1 MNLCLEVS
9 PISNTGSLQQGCAFL
24 APEDKGDDFH
34 TICNILVVPLPFSIR
49 RNKKLWELVTCSQ
62 PRQKGSKQKWDQIR
76 AHKLLIFIS
85 RLHLCHRVPD
95 LFYAITPKLLHESL
109 LSSFKG
115 MRGNLRCVRE
125 ICDKVFFVVCLFP
138 TSLVKSVSP
147 TGSTHITREKIY
159 Y

>member
-1 MNLCLEVS
+1 M
-9 PISNTGSLQQGCAFL
+9 

-76 AHKLLIFIS
+76 AHKLLISIS
-85 RLHLCHRVPD
+85 RLHLCYRVPD

-109 LSSFKG
+109 LSSLRRT
-115 MRGNLRCVRE
+115 RGCLRYVRE
-125 ICDKVFFVVCLFP
+125 ICDKVFLLLFVSHFFSKFCLSYKKYTFNLRKNILLNM
-138 TSLVKSVSP
+138 SLHV
-147 TGSTHITREKIY
+147 T
-159 Y
+159 